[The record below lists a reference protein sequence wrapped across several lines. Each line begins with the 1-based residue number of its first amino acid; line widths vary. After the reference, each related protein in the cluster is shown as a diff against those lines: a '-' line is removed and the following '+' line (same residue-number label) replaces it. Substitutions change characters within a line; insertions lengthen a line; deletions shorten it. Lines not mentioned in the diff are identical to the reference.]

1 MKLPILSSIFKNT
14 PPQEYFLAFL
24 LRDEHVHAVVF
35 EEIAGRIQ
43 VIGQGKADLPTSL
56 ERLSPENLLASADRA
71 ISIAEQSLPE
81 GVQTHKTVFG
91 VKESW
96 VEDSHITKEYLG
108 KLKQMSEELDLQP
121 IGFLVFPEAIAHL
134 LQKEEGA
141 PISGILVDVGKKQ
154 VSLTLIRAGRI
165 VETKEVPLEA
175 SLTQTVETALQQFE
189 NVEIFP
195 SRLILFDNG
204 DKKAENA
211 FISHHWNKSLPFL
224 HVPQV
229 STLSADFDTRA
240 ILFGTATQMGFDAVD
255 LVKAPPVLKV
265 PKGTNEL
272 EETKVVSNAANTKE
286 TKEIE
291 EAEEPEEPLAK
302 ETSILPE
309 SPPYSKHPSLFQK
322 EEAEEIPDD
331 SSQEYFGFVKD
342 EDIAK
347 TETPHVSHVQSDSFE
362 EIPEEVKEEEESH
375 AVFGFSASGPAF
387 VEGAKTTF
395 AHIKKGLPKNFS
407 LFKDLS
413 SLFGSISS
421 RILRGNKFIFIVPV
435 FLVLLV
441 LFFIWYI
448 FGIHANIV
456 LSLSPKIIEQNQS
469 VTFSTTGT
477 TDTTSGT
484 IAGSVVSAS
493 EDGKVSGSATGSK
506 DVGDKAKG
514 AVTIVS
520 TLTSSTKL
528 TKGTTVTY
536 NDLKYILDNDTQIA
550 SSSGNA
556 GDFITVSGVNVTA
569 SDIGPSYNLPSGS
582 KFAIGT
588 YTKSDMIAKNDNAF
602 TGGSKKTVTVV
613 AQKDLDSLSSQLI
626 DSLVDKAKQD
636 LQQQATNDV
645 VILPDFTKKTVVKN
659 SFDKK
664 VGDEASTINLSGT
677 VSYQSLS
684 YKKSDIDAYTKSAM
698 KDQLPHDL
706 TLSPTGITYDVKD
719 LTVKDGSAKATL
731 DMKASMLPN
740 LDKSTLAT
748 QVAGKSFVQA
758 KEILSGSPQFAGV
771 TFKLS
776 PNLFFLPQIL
786 PRLSGNITITP
797 TANE

>member
-240 ILFGTATQMGFDAVD
+240 ILFGTATQMGFDAID
-255 LVKAPPVLKV
+255 LVKQREAPSTKPME
-265 PKGTNEL
+265 NL
-272 EETKVVSNAANTKE
+272 EETVEDTNEEEKTQITFPFPKKTHEGEREE
-286 TKEIE
+286 TPHDHRSSQLFQQEDAKEI
-291 EAEEPEEPLAK
+291 AE
-302 ETSILPE
+302 
-309 SPPYSKHPSLFQK
+309 
-322 EEAEEIPDD
+322 D

-342 EDIAK
+342 EDIIK
-347 TETPHVSHVQSDSFE
+347 TDTPHISHYASDSFE
-362 EIPEEVKEEEESH
+362 EIPEKVKEEEETN
-375 AVFGFSASGPAF
+375 VTPGFSVSGPAF
-387 VEGAKTTF
+387 VEGAKKTF
-395 AHIKKGLPKNFS
+395 ENIKKGLPKNP
-407 LFKDLS
+407 LS
-413 SLFGSISS
+413 FPTHLPSPIPAG
-421 RILRGNKFIFIVPV
+421 GNKAIFVIPGI
-435 FLVLLV
+435 LILLV

-448 FGIHANIV
+448 FGIHAIAT
-456 LSLSPKIIEQNQS
+456 LSLTPKVIEQNQS
-469 VTFSTTGT
+469 VTFSTSGSS
-477 TDTTSGT
+477 DTTSGT
-484 IAGSVVSAS
+484 IAATNIGVT
-493 EDGKVSGSATGSK
+493 EDGTVSGNATGSK
-506 DVGDKAKG
+506 DIGDKAKG
-514 AVTIVS
+514 TVTIFNNNDS
-520 TLTSSTKL
+520 AKTLSAGTTITSSNSLKFTLDKD
-528 TKGTTVTY
+528 VT
-536 NDLKYILDNDTQIA
+536 IA
-550 SSSGNA
+550 SASG
-556 GDFITVSGVNVTA
+556 DIFSGTQPGKQDVPVTA
-569 SDIGPSYNLPSGS
+569 ADIGTEYNLPSGT
-582 KFAIGT
+582 KFSVGT
-588 YTKSDMIAKNDNAF
+588 SSTVAAKNDNAF
-602 TGGSKKTVTVV
+602 SGGTKKTITVV
-613 AQKDLDSLSSQLI
+613 AQKDLDNLSGQLTNSLT
-626 DSLVDKAKQD
+626 DKAKQD
-636 LQQQATNDV
+636 LQQQATSDV
-645 VILPDFTKKTVVKN
+645 VILPSFTKTTITKS

-664 VGDEASTINLSGT
+664 VSDQATSINLTGT

-684 YKKSDIDAYTKSAM
+684 YKKSDIDTYTKSVMQGQFPADM
-698 KDQLPHDL
+698 RLASQ
-706 TLSPTGITYDVKD
+706 GITYDVKD
-719 LTVKDGSAKATL
+719 LLQKDGSAKATL
-731 DMKASMLPN
+731 DMKASLLPN
-740 LDKSTLAT
+740 LDTKTIAP
-748 QVAGKSFVQA
+748 QIAGKSFSQA
-758 KEILSGSPQFAGV
+758 KEILSGTPQFAGV

-786 PRLSGNITITP
+786 PRLSRNITINLS
-797 TANE
+797 ANE